1 MPIIEVRG
9 LASGSGK
16 KLEVRPDELTRN
28 LLFWLREKGIT
39 IASSCD
45 GEGVCRKCIIQN
57 DWATCELT
65 LEEFFQ
71 RQPDGKIFVS
81 YL

>member
-1 MPIIEVRG
+1 MQIEIIG
-9 LASGSGK
+9 GASGRSQFVSYT
-16 KLEVRPDELTRN
+16 EADLTKD
-28 LLFWLREKGIT
+28 LLSFLRAKGIT

-45 GEGVCRKCIIQN
+45 GEGVCKKCVIQN
-57 DWATCELT
+57 GWTTCELT

-71 RQPDGKIFVS
+71 RQPDKKIYVS